1 MAGNA
6 ETRERRGQSP
16 LSPAMPPAVTGATA
30 APDAQTRA
38 EALQG
43 VFPQVMET
51 MFPMIRGVR
60 ALAAPETREATA
72 RVGNNFVGTMA
83 GLAGATDVA
92 AEAFRRAEMGPA
104 QGPPASAAP
113 TAATAATAASRA
125 TPTRPQARPSA
136 TPEQVQANAAAQL
149 SQYNVAQLS
158 ALQGLLPQRATP
170 VSPQDQIAQT
180 ALDYV
185 LRDYAAN
192 TGEGASVE
200 QAGAAEQLVFQ
211 RLLALMGQSG
221 LLLPTE

>member
-16 LSPAMPPAVTGATA
+16 LSPAMPPAMTGATA

-60 ALAAPETREATA
+60 TLAAPETREATA
-72 RVGNNFVGTMA
+72 RIGNNFVGTMA

-92 AEAFRRAEMGPA
+92 TEAFRRAEMGPV

-113 TAATAATAASRA
+113 TAATAASRA

>member
-1 MAGNA
+1 
-6 ETRERRGQSP
+6 
-16 LSPAMPPAVTGATA
+16 
-30 APDAQTRA
+30 
-38 EALQG
+38 
-43 VFPQVMET
+43 
-51 MFPMIRGVR
+51 
-60 ALAAPETREATA
+60 
-72 RVGNNFVGTMA
+72 
-83 GLAGATDVA
+83 
-92 AEAFRRAEMGPA
+92 
-104 QGPPASAAP
+104 
-113 TAATAATAASRA
+113 
-125 TPTRPQARPSA
+125 
-136 TPEQVQANAAAQL
+136 VQANAAAQL